1 LTVKVEN
8 AQPSFLARLRSLFIL
23 GRGVLKGLSA
33 ETAGPDPFALFGRWF
48 EDAQRSGIYL
58 PDAMTLATAS
68 KDGRPSARLML
79 LKGFDERGFRFFTNY
94 GSRKA
99 GDLTDNPRAALVFH
113 WSRLQR
119 QVRVEG
125 RVEKL
130 PEQES
135 REYFATRPRGSQL
148 GAWASDQSSPI
159 DDRHHLKESFR
170 EHEARF
176 KGADVPLPPF
186 WGGYRVVPE
195 AIEFWQGRAN
205 RLHDRLRYTL
215 GDDGWTVARLSP

>member
-1 LTVKVEN
+1 MQVEN

-23 GRGVLKGLSA
+23 GRGVLKGLSEEA
-33 ETAGPDPFALFGRWF
+33 AGPDPLTLFTEWF
-48 EDAQRSGIYL
+48 EDAKRSGIYL

-94 GSRKA
+94 ESRKA
-99 GDLTDNPRAALVFH
+99 DDLTDNPRAALVFH

-125 RVEKL
+125 KVEKL

-135 REYFATRPRGSQL
+135 QEYFATRPRGSQL
-148 GAWASDQSSPI
+148 GAWASNQSSPI
-159 DDRHHLKESFR
+159 DDRRQLEESFR

-186 WGGYRVVPE
+186 WGGYRVIPD